1 MLVDFK
7 PLYAPLPEGRENK
20 GEEERGE
27 EEEKKR
33 REEKEERNGN

>member
-20 GEEERGE
+20 GEEER
-27 EEEKKR
+27 
-33 REEKEERNGN
+33 EEKEEEAKRRERRKEW

>member
-27 EEEKKR
+27 EEEEAKR
-33 REEKEERNGN
+33 RERRKEW

>member
-20 GEEERGE
+20 GEEERE
-27 EEEKKR
+27 EEEEEAKR
-33 REEKEERNGN
+33 RERRKEW